1 MARVHEHH
9 AAGDAPLVD
18 GYAPFCKHVFVPN
31 FVGAPVSC
39 LTITD
44 ANRHLVGTKKG
55 ALGKAGRGRVVGGWT
70 PRSPANPA
78 ANPAARGRALTH
90 PPRTCALDDPPTPS
104 LSPTLQLRTGYTRR
118 RPEELAVL
126 ARWFLEADVGPL
138 PRAAFLDVILYSR
151 EQVEAEKQAMPG
163 KGGGEASPP
172 PTAPWAIISV
182 KAQAE
187 GHETPM
193 LPITAMRNA
202 LGREEGGS
210 GVPLDR
216 EAYEAATAYWADK
229 APVFRTDPETV

>member
-1 MARVHEHH
+1 M
-9 AAGDAPLVD
+9 
-18 GYAPFCKHVFVPN
+18 
-31 FVGAPVSC
+31 SC

-44 ANRHLVGTKKG
+44 ANRHLVGTKMG

-163 KGGGEASPP
+163 KGGTQEQGVHMAQAAAAVACSTTLLELAGEPCTP